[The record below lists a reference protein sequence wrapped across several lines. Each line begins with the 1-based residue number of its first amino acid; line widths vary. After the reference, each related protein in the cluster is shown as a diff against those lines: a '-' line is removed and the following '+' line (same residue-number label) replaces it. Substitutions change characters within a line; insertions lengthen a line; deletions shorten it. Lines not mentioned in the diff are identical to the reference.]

1 MERFFMGSICT
12 FGHEPK
18 RYVKNGRCVECQ
30 RLYNAARSP
39 EKKAAALESAKRW
52 QKEHPEAHK
61 ANFARWR
68 AANQDHD
75 RARCL
80 EWQKDNRGKVNAALA
95 KRKAA
100 LRQRTPAW
108 ADSAEIA
115 AFYETAARLTK
126 ETGVPHEVD
135 HIVPILGRNVSG
147 LHVQFNLQVLT
158 KSENLKK
165 SNRHAD

>member
-1 MERFFMGSICT
+1 MGASCEA
-12 FGHEPK
+12 GHEPK

-52 QKEHPEAHK
+52 QKENPEAHR
-61 ANFARWR
+61 ASFARWR
-68 AANQDHD
+68 AANRDLD

-80 EWQKDNRGKVNAALA
+80 EWQKNNRGTVNAALA

-100 LRQRTPAW
+100 LKQRTPAW
-108 ADSAEIA
+108 ANEVEMA
-115 AFYETAARLTK
+115 AFYELAARLSK
-126 ETGVPHEVD
+126 ETGIRHEVD